1 MSDVSTKSK
10 TDDTQTALDWRQ
22 TIGLEPAFAELSQL
36 LASGRMHPVVLL
48 QGPEGVGKRPLAL
61 WMAAKF
67 LCRTKSACGTCGSC
81 REVLAGIH
89 PDLLL
94 IDEPEETSLKTG
106 VLEDLQR
113 NLDMLSSEGV
123 RVAIITDCDRMT
135 REAANRMLKTLEEP
149 PEHVRIIMTTS
160 RPRALLPTVLGR
172 CLRWRVTPPQEAV
185 LLPWLKAELVK
196 RGRTNESDELCLS
209 WLRRLGCCPGLVLRE
224 LDDANDRG
232 AAISSRVHGL
242 LAARSPGEVLRI
254 ADELARTTKATLA
267 DILSASEWELNLFY
281 RRDDLTKTDSDA
293 AVRIRRRRT
302 LQTLRVLGMRG
313 KVHLNAQLAAES
325 IGLAA
330 FTVE

>member
-1 MSDVSTKSK
+1 
-10 TDDTQTALDWRQ
+10 
-22 TIGLEPAFAELSQL
+22 
-36 LASGRMHPVVLL
+36 MHPVVLL
-48 QGPEGVGKRPLAL
+48 HGPEGVGKRPLAL

-67 LCRTKSACGTCGSC
+67 LCRTKTACGTCGSC

-94 IDEPEETSLKTG
+94 IDEPEETSLKTA

-172 CLRWRVTPPQEAV
+172 CLQWRVTPPHELA
-185 LLPWLKAELVK
+185 LLPWLKAELTK

-224 LDDANDRG
+224 LDDADDRG
-232 AAISSRVHGL
+232 AAISSRIHSL
-242 LAARSPGEVLRI
+242 LAAGSPGEVLRI
-254 ADELARTTKATLA
+254 ADELVRTTKATLA
-267 DILSASEWELNLFY
+267 DILSASEWELNLSY
-281 RRDDLTKTDSDA
+281 RRCDQTQNASVSSDA

-302 LQTLRVLGMRG
+302 LQSLRALAMRG

-330 FTVE
+330 FTAELGRE